1 MKQLATEIRI
11 SSKRNVKICDNYF
24 VYLFILAEYNCQ
36 DVPTPPGTPSPPP
49 RDIPIQT
56 IHLKHEP
63 TIKKRV

>member
-1 MKQLATEIRI
+1 M
-11 SSKRNVKICDNYF
+11 F
-24 VYLFILAEYNCQ
+24 PAEYNCQ

-63 TIKKRV
+63 TIKKGV

>member
-11 SSKRNVKICDNYF
+11 SSKRK
-24 VYLFILAEYNCQ
+24 YLRINRFLIDIFLAEYNCQ

-63 TIKKRV
+63 TIKKGV

>member
-11 SSKRNVKICDNYF
+11 SSKRKDLKINKSLTLMF
-24 VYLFILAEYNCQ
+24 LAEYNCQ

-63 TIKKRV
+63 TIKKGV